1 MISSKASLVLSLS
14 FALAFLINVRTAVS
28 QAESSDARETR
39 LEEVAKSYTS
49 GNAFM
54 GSVLITEGEKIL
66 LNESFGSADLE
77 WNIPNGTDTKF
88 RLGSL
93 TKKFTA
99 TLILQLQQE
108 GKLQTDT
115 PVGRYL
121 TDTPSA
127 WRQITLINL
136 LGQTSGIPDFGNDP
150 AFSTWSMSPHTS
162 AEEIAFF
169 RDKPLVFAP
178 GTRYKYSNSNF
189 EVLGAVIE
197 KVTGKRYADVLRERA
212 LAPLAMNDSGL
223 DADELILPRR
233 AQGYVLSN
241 GSLTHARNAS
251 MTVPWAAGGM
261 YSTTAD
267 LLRWEHGLFGGK
279 LLSQA
284 TLKQMTTAG
293 QGNYGLG
300 VEISTNANLQVVRHG
315 GAIDGFNSYLSYMP
329 ERQIAVI
336 VLSNVAGTASAGMA
350 SQLLDVALGKQV
362 ALISEHRAV
371 PISTNELRA
380 FLGTFQFGPSFA
392 LTFAEKE
399 DQLTAAAPG
408 ESALT
413 LIYVGLRAG
422 HPTFYAA
429 TVFAE
434 LEFIRDGSGEINTVI
449 LHQAGHDE
457 IGRRH

>member
-1 MISSKASLVLSLS
+1 MISSKAPLVLSLC
-14 FALAFLINVRTAVS
+14 FALAFLINVPAAVS
-28 QAESSDARETR
+28 QTESTHARETR
-39 LEEVAKSYTS
+39 LQEVAKSYTS

-54 GSVLITEGEKIL
+54 GSVLVTEGDKIL
-66 LNESFGSADLE
+66 LNASFGSADLE
-77 WNIPNGTDTKF
+77 WNIPNRTDTKF

-93 TKKFTA
+93 TKQFTA
-99 TLILQLQQE
+99 ALILQLQQE

-115 PVGRYL
+115 PVTKYL
-121 TDTPSA
+121 TDSPSA
-127 WRQITLINL
+127 WSRITLANL
-136 LGQTSGIPDFGNDP
+136 LGHTSGIPDFANDP
-150 AFSTWSMSPHTS
+150 AFSPWSMSPHTS

-178 GTRYKYSNSNF
+178 GTRYEYSNSNF

-197 KVTGKRYADVLRERA
+197 KVTGERYADVLRERI
-212 LAPLAMNDSGL
+212 LDPLAMNDSGL
-223 DADELILPRR
+223 DADELILPKR

-241 GSLTHARNAS
+241 GSLIHARNAS

-261 YSTTAD
+261 YSTAAD
-267 LLRWEHGLFGGK
+267 LLRWEHGLFRGK
-279 LLSQA
+279 LLSKPM
-284 TLKQMTTAG
+284 LKQMTTAG
-293 QGNYGLG
+293 QGSYGLG
-300 VEISTNANLQVVRHG
+300 VEISTNTNLQVVRHG
-315 GAIDGFNSYLSYMP
+315 GEIDGFNSYLSYVP

-362 ALISEHRAV
+362 ALISEHHAV
-371 PISTNELRA
+371 PISVNELKV

-392 LTFAEKE
+392 LTFGVRE

-408 ESALT
+408 ESSLP
-413 LIYVGLRAG
+413 LIYEGLRVG

-434 LEFIRDGSGEINTVI
+434 LEFIPDGSGEINTVI

-457 IGRRH
+457 TGRRH

>member
-1 MISSKASLVLSLS
+1 MISSKAPRVLSLS
-14 FALAFLINVRTAVS
+14 FALAFLINVRPAVS

-54 GSVLITEGEKIL
+54 GSVLVTEGEKIL
-66 LNESFGSADLE
+66 LNQSFGSADLE
-77 WNIPNGTDTKF
+77 WNIPNSTDTKF

-93 TKKFTA
+93 TKQFTA
-99 TLILQLQQE
+99 VLILQLQQE

-115 PVGRYL
+115 PVSKYL

-127 WRQITLINL
+127 WGQITLINL

-169 RDKPLVFAP
+169 RDKPLMFAP
-178 GTRYKYSNSNF
+178 GSRYEYSNSNF

-197 KVTGKRYADVLRERA
+197 KVTGKHYADVLRERI

-267 LLRWEHGLFGGK
+267 LFRWEHGLFGGK

-300 VEISTNANLQVVRHG
+300 VEVSTNTNLQVVRHG
-315 GAIDGFNSYLSYMP
+315 GAIDGFNSYLAYVP

-336 VLSNVAGTASAGMA
+336 VLGNVAGTSAAGMA

-371 PISTNELRA
+371 PITTSELRA
-380 FLGTFQFGPSFA
+380 FLGTFQFGSSFA
-392 LTFAEKE
+392 ITFAVRE
-399 DQLTAAAPG
+399 DQLTAGAPG
-408 ESALT
+408 ESALP
-413 LIYVGLRAG
+413 LIYEGLRAG

-457 IGRRH
+457 IGRKH

>member
-1 MISSKASLVLSLS
+1 MIGSKAPLVLSIG
-14 FALAFLINVRTAVS
+14 FVLAFLINAPPAVS
-28 QAESSDARETR
+28 QAESSNALETR

-54 GSVLITEGEKIL
+54 GSVLVTEGEKIL

-77 WNIPNGTDTKF
+77 WNIPNSADTKF

-93 TKKFTA
+93 TKQFTA
-99 TLILQLQQE
+99 VLILQLQQE

-115 PVGRYL
+115 PVSKYL

-127 WRQITLINL
+127 WGQITLANL
-136 LGQTSGIPDFGNDP
+136 LGHTSGIPDFANDP
-150 AFSTWSMSPHTS
+150 SFGPWSMSPHSPT
-162 AEEIAFF
+162 EEIAFF
-169 RDKPLVFAP
+169 RDKPLMFAP
-178 GTRYKYSNSNF
+178 GSRYEYSNSNF

-197 KVTGKRYADVLRERA
+197 KVTGKHYADVLRERI

-267 LLRWEHGLFGGK
+267 LFRWEHGLFGGK

-284 TLKQMTTAG
+284 TLKQMTTAR
-293 QGNYGLG
+293 QGNYG
-300 VEISTNANLQVVRHG
+300 
-315 GAIDGFNSYLSYMP
+315 
-329 ERQIAVI
+329 IAVI
-336 VLSNVAGTASAGMA
+336 VLGNVAGTSAAGMA
-350 SQLLDVALGKQV
+350 SQLLDVALGKQI

-371 PISTNELRA
+371 PITTSELRA
-380 FLGTFQFGPSFA
+380 FLGTFQFGSSFA
-392 LTFAEKE
+392 LTFAVRE

-408 ESALT
+408 ESALP
-413 LIYVGLRAG
+413 LIYEGLRAG